1 MNTIT
6 HKVYVIRNHNPN
18 CNIPISAMQ
27 NYHSFLNLQL
37 SGVSCFGRLMNPVSR
52 ASAWRNGL
60 ATPTEND
67 DDLIYDCIKTGNH
80 GNNYLW
86 GEAEGQCGICGDSWR
101 PLPRRLEAPGKFAK
115 GVVTG
120 DYNKGQNITVTV
132 KLVENIGGYFMFR
145 LCPNDNIRKDPDQ
158 TCFNRYL
165 FHSRYVCF
173 IRNLEILI
181 AKCYDM

>member
-1 MNTIT
+1 
-6 HKVYVIRNHNPN
+6 
-18 CNIPISAMQ
+18 MQ

-165 FHSRYVCF
+165 FHFRYVCPIQLHYIGF
-173 IRNLEILI
+173 
-181 AKCYDM
+181 